1 MKSSG
6 GSEKRLSVR
15 KAPSPKLQAPSSKL
29 QAPSLESSELQAS
42 SPKHK
47 GSSFKPQASSSKILE
62 PGYMYIFL
70 STSLEEHGP
79 RASAVWFQNYTDRS
93 IARRCA
99 FVNFNT
105 SNLF

>member
-47 GSSFKPQASSSKILE
+47 GSSFKPQASSSKIFE

-70 STSLEEHGP
+70 STSFEEHGP
-79 RASAVWFQNYTDRS
+79 RASAVTRL
-93 IARRCA
+93 CA